1 MRVIIHHHNG
11 YEFITTNSTKKKSV
25 YLTIFEKLPLH
36 MHMNMTYINYVH
48 RIDKLINKILIR
60 VTPVQR
66 TLKSNL
72 SCPKVVSNH
81 MANLE
86 IDLAF

>member
-1 MRVIIHHHNG
+1 
-11 YEFITTNSTKKKSV
+11 
-25 YLTIFEKLPLH
+25 

-48 RIDKLINKILIR
+48 RMDKLINKILIR
-60 VTPVQR
+60 VTHLQTVQR

-81 MANLE
+81 MANLK
-86 IDLAF
+86 IDLAL